1 MQTESSVDNAPSAAP
16 VAHASQAAVAS
27 TAAVRTSRSAVVLG
41 LQARALGQ
49 ERYRAAATA
58 VVTEL
63 ARLLRCERVSIG
75 FHHHGRVR
83 VGAISHGAEI
93 RAQQNIV
100 RAIAAAMDECLDQ
113 RSILVH
119 PLPRTSS
126 PSVSL
131 AHAELAKANGHM
143 SICTVPI
150 VVRGRAFGALV
161 LERREAFDAQAVE
174 TAKDAAGFV
183 GPVLELKYRLD
194 QPVGGRIVDAVS
206 ARDARTGL
214 LRHGAA
220 AAVAG
225 ILLLGLGVLA
235 AWPTTL
241 RVVAPAR
248 VEGAGQRVIAAP
260 LDGFVQSATLRPGAA
275 LKAGQVLATLE
286 DRDLALES
294 EKWQAE
300 ASQLDKQ
307 YREALTRD
315 DAAQIVISRA
325 KLEQVQAQLDLVARQ
340 RERAQLRA
348 PFDGVL
354 IAGDLTQSLGAPVKR
369 GQELMT
375 VAPDKSFRIVAE
387 VDEQDIGLLRAGQR
401 AQVMFAALVAQ
412 PLDMTVTRVAPVATA
427 LDGRNV
433 FEVDGHVAGA
443 DQSLRHGLR
452 GVVRIDI
459 EDSRYGLVWWQRVG
473 QWLQRVSWRLLG

>member
-1 MQTESSVDNAPSAAP
+1 MQTKIAVESKPASASTSAAVP
-16 VAHASQAAVAS
+16 
-27 TAAVRTSRSAVVLG
+27 AAVRTSRSAVVLG

-49 ERYRAAATA
+49 ERYRVAAMA

-63 ARLLRCERVSIG
+63 AQRLRCERVSIG
-75 FHHHGRVR
+75 FHRHGRAR
-83 VGAISHGAEI
+83 IGAMSHGAEI

-113 RSILVH
+113 RSVIVH
-119 PLPRTSS
+119 PLPRDSS

-131 AHAELAKANGHM
+131 AHAELCKANGRL

-150 VVRGRAFGALV
+150 AVRGRACGALV
-161 LERREAFDAQAVE
+161 LERRDAFDAQAVE

-194 QPVGGRIVDAVS
+194 QPVGGRIVDAVAAS
-206 ARDARTGL
+206 GRRNGL
-214 LRHGAA
+214 LRYGATVAVSTMLALA
-220 AAVAG
+220 AAV
-225 ILLLGLGVLA
+225 LA
-235 AWPTTL
+235 LWPTTL
-241 RVVAPAR
+241 RVVSPAR

-260 LDGFVQSATLRPGAA
+260 IDGFVQAASLRPGEAV
-275 LKAGQVLATLE
+275 KAGQVLVTLE

-294 EKWQAE
+294 DKWNAE

-307 YREALTRD
+307 YREALTKD
-315 DAAQIVISRA
+315 DAAQIVITRS
-325 KLEQVQAQLDLVARQ
+325 KLEQAQAQLGLVARQ
-340 RERAQLRA
+340 LERAQLKA

-354 IAGDLTQSLGAPVKR
+354 IAGDLTQQIGSPVKR

-387 VDEQDIGLLRAGQR
+387 VDEQDIGLLRAGQQ
-401 AQVMFAALVAQ
+401 AQVLFAALVER
-412 PLDMTVTRVAPVATA
+412 PLSMTVTRVAPVATP

-433 FEVDGHVAGA
+433 FEVEGRVDGA
-443 DQSLRHGLR
+443 DQVLRHGLR
-452 GVVRIDI
+452 GVVRVDI
-459 EDSRYGLVWWQRVG
+459 EDSRFGAVWWQRAT
-473 QWLQRVSWRLLG
+473 QWAQRTAWRVLG